1 MLLYNITIVI
11 LTLTNKK
18 SEVTMNEDKIKQISD
33 FWLSNKFLERFKA
46 IGNRYINQLEEVENE
61 KFRVNQK
68 PVRISR

>member
-1 MLLYNITIVI
+1 
-11 LTLTNKK
+11 
-18 SEVTMNEDKIKQISD
+18 MNEDKIKQISD